1 MPGPPGGC
9 RDAQWG
15 HDEPVRAL
23 IVNCTLKASPEQSNA
38 DALTEHE
45 RDAGFAELVRDVAVV
60 TRSVER

>member
-1 MPGPPGGC
+1 
-9 RDAQWG
+9 
-15 HDEPVRAL
+15 VRAL

-45 RDAGFAELVRDVAVV
+45 RDAGFAERVRDVVVV

>member
-1 MPGPPGGC
+1 
-9 RDAQWG
+9 
-15 HDEPVRAL
+15 VRAL